1 MSPLKQ
7 VGSPS
12 PFAFSVP
19 APPSQAHTCP
29 HAHSSPRQATETD
42 NLSPAAQEWSKIYPP
57 LVEHLRIA
65 VRMNV
70 KTKSVELRS
79 SKNTTETGAL
89 QKGEDFVK

>member
-7 VGSPS
+7 VGIPRPLSALPLI
-12 PFAFSVP
+12 FKYTTHARVHTD
-19 APPSQAHTCP
+19 ALPP
-29 HAHSSPRQATETD
+29 RATKAD
-42 NLSPAAQEWSKIYPP
+42 KLLPAAQEWSKIYPP